1 MHTRTHTHILRP
13 LVRDVAATCRQ
24 CRRSDYL
31 RRDRNCEDV
40 TETSLRLVGDIMET
54 SPRLVG
60 DIMETSPRLVGDIME
75 TSPRLVGDIM
85 ETSPRLVGDIMETSP
100 RLVGDIMET
109 SPRLVGDIME
119 TSPRLVGDIME
130 TSPRLPD
137 TTLLPS
143 VPETSRRCPP
153 DESASNIWFH
163 KSPEIPLSVK
173 SLSNR
178 QVER

>member
-24 CRRSDYL
+24 CRGSDYL

-85 ETSPRLVGDIMETSP
+85 ETSPRLLGRKPISK
-100 RLVGDIMET
+100 
-109 SPRLVGDIME
+109 
-119 TSPRLVGDIME
+119 
-130 TSPRLPD
+130 
-137 TTLLPS
+137 
-143 VPETSRRCPP
+143 RCL
-153 DESASNIWFH
+153 
-163 KSPEIPLSVK
+163 EIGFRS
-173 SLSNR
+173 SIAGTR
-178 QVER
+178 QSIHF